1 MKWEYAG
8 HYAWFHVTQKHG
20 LEWEDEGVWLI
31 RIGDKFYRLV
41 EGVNWLGRNGWE
53 LVGLHQINRFYGGEF
68 LHYRTW
74 SISTFSRGHYPQT
87 PRNMNLIPGT
97 KAASNNQPPT
107 TTPRGHTL
115 ACRPGAGMLHI
126 MVMCRR

>member
-31 RIGDKFYRLV
+31 RIGDKSYRLV

-68 LHYRTW
+68 LHY
-74 SISTFSRGHYPQT
+74 QT
-87 PRNMNLIPGT
+87 LEYFYIF
-97 KAASNNQPPT
+97 K
-107 TTPRGHTL
+107 
-115 ACRPGAGMLHI
+115 RPLPSDTEEYEPHPWDESSE
-126 MVMCRR
+126 